1 MIMLQVNIQTSI
13 GEDVFTTDPN
23 ESSKYEVGS
32 AIPKLIGGLNT
43 TLKYKGF
50 DLTAVLAFQ
59 LGGKFFSRDY
69 AENHYKSSTI
79 YARTYIPSKDL
90 MGNTWTPENTG
101 AYFPMQWYYTG
112 SSYVEGQTVG
122 SWMHTD
128 MCLFSASYLRVKNIT
143 LGYTLPKSITQKA
156 LISQARVYVSGDNLF
171 MVAAAKGIDPSMS
184 LIGGMEVDAFSYP
197 TMRTIS
203 IGVNVTF

>member
-1 MIMLQVNIQTSI
+1 
-13 GEDVFTTDPN
+13 
-23 ESSKYEVGS
+23 
-32 AIPKLIGGLNT
+32 
-43 TLKYKGF
+43 
-50 DLTAVLAFQ
+50 
-59 LGGKFFSRDY
+59 
-69 AENHYKSSTI
+69 
-79 YARTYIPSKDL
+79 

-156 LISQARVYVSGDNLF
+156 LISNARVYVSGDNLF